1 MKEEEQVEGVLF
13 SSFFFSF
20 FLMDFLS
27 CRSPSF
33 LSSSATFFFFFFFF
47 FFLSVYVLEFH
58 VLNFWLVSSLVLRS
72 LSSSLDS
79 PRTRTVCVV
88 WGGIDDMSQ

>member
-33 LSSSATFFFFFFFF
+33 LSSSATFFFFFFF